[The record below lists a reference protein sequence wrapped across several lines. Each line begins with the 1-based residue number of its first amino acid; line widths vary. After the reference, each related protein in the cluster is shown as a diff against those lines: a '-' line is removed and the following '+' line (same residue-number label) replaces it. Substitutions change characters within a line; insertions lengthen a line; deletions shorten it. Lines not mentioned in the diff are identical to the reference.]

1 MSDHLIVGG
10 GIIGLLT
17 ARYLSQAGASVTLL
31 ERRQVGRESSWAGGG
46 ILSPLYPWRY
56 AQPVNA
62 LARWSQ
68 QHYRALT
75 DQLQADTGIDPE
87 WAQSGLLI
95 LDHDETPHA
104 TDWAEK
110 AGARLEHIDGDT
122 LGRIEPAV
130 GEHPQG
136 GLLFPE
142 LAQVRNPCLLKALRQ
157 DVQARGVRIR
167 EAAEVS
173 RLLHENGRIR
183 GVGTADGGSI
193 GAEQVVIACGAWS
206 ASLLRELGQGID
218 VTPVRGQMLL
228 YRGEPGLLKHV
239 VLHRGHYAIPRRDGR
254 LLFGSTM
261 EDAGFDKTVTTQA
274 RQELE
279 RAAQALIPALAEI
292 PLERHW
298 AGLRPASPNGIPYIG
313 AHPRIEGL
321 YINAGHFRN
330 GVVMAPASA
339 HLLVDLILGRPPILD
354 PAPFAL
360 DSHASAA

>member
-17 ARYLSQAGASVTLL
+17 ARYLSQTGASVTLL
-31 ERRQVGRESSWAGGG
+31 ERRQIGRESSWAGGG

-56 AQPVNA
+56 AEPVNA

-75 DQLQADTGIDPE
+75 DELQADTGIDPE
-87 WAQSGLLI
+87 WIQSGLLI
-95 LDHDETPHA
+95 LDHEDTAHA
-104 TDWAEK
+104 TTWAAK
-110 AGARLEHIDGDT
+110 AGARLDIIDHDT

-130 GEHPQG
+130 GEHPEG

-142 LAQVRNPCLLKALRQ
+142 FAQVRNPCLLKALRQ
-157 DVQARGVRIR
+157 DVQARGVRIT
-167 EAAEVS
+167 ESAEVS
-173 RLLHENGRIR
+173 HLLHENGRIR
-183 GVGTADGGSI
+183 GVGTADGDSI
-193 GAEQVVIACGAWS
+193 AAEQVVIACGAWS
-206 ASLLRELGQGID
+206 ASLLQELGQAID
-218 VTPVRGQMLL
+218 IVPVRGQMLL

-239 VLHRGHYAIPRRDGR
+239 VLHRGHYAIPRRDGH
-254 LLFGSTM
+254 LLFGSTL
-261 EDAGFDKTVTTQA
+261 EDVGFDKTVTEQA
-274 RQELE
+274 RHELE
-279 RAAQALIPALAEI
+279 RAAQALIPALAEV

-313 AHPRIEGL
+313 AHPQIEGL

-339 HLLVDLILGRPPILD
+339 HLLVDLMLGRRPVLD

-360 DSHASAA
+360 NSHASAA